1 MDDEVRRAGEVLMRR
16 LIALL
21 PLLPLA
27 ACAAGAEKPVI
38 AGLPPVPVTASGETD
53 PVGTGKADAADDPAI
68 WVDPTNPGRAL
79 IIATDKKAGL
89 HVYDLTGKDRAFI
102 NGGLVNNVDVAGNII
117 VASDRNDGVNAH
129 LAVFR
134 LDPDAPA
141 IASLGRA
148 AAGTGEA
155 YGLCLK
161 RTAPGEPI
169 TAALIIKDGTVRVG
183 TVGLAA
189 GAAPTFTVQ
198 WEYKIPTQSEGCVF
212 DGDTLYVGEEDAG
225 IWRLAPNGGGV
236 DAKLVAPVD
245 NQRLVADVE
254 GLATI
259 DHKGRRYLLASS
271 QGDNAYAVFRL
282 PEMDYIGRFAVAAG
296 TFGATSETDGI
307 EAVAG
312 NFGPDY
318 PDGIFLAQD
327 GDNAP
332 RAQNFKLVH
341 WGRIAAALGL

>member
-1 MDDEVRRAGEVLMRR
+1 MIRISNRIGA
-16 LIALL
+16 AA
-21 PLLPLA
+21 LA
-27 ACAAGAEKPVI
+27 AALTGCTGTPAPMI
-38 AGLPPVPVTASGETD
+38 TGLPPAQVSANGETE
-53 PVGTGKADAADDPAI
+53 PVGTGRADAADDPAI
-68 WVDPTNPGRAL
+68 WVDPANPNRAL
-79 IIATDKKAGL
+79 IVATDKKAGL
-89 HVYDLTGKDRAFI
+89 HVYDLTGKDIAFTKA
-102 NGGLVNNVDVAGNII
+102 GLVNNVDVAGNII

-134 LDPDAPA
+134 LDADKPA
-141 IASLGRA
+141 VTALGRA

-161 RTAPGEPI
+161 KTAPGAPV
-169 TAALIIKDGTVRVG
+169 TAALIVKDGTVRVG
-183 TVGLAA
+183 TLTVE
-189 GAAPTFTVQ
+189 GAAPSFAIA

-225 IWRLAPNGGGV
+225 IWQLVPNGNT
-236 DAKLVAPVD
+236 ATARLVAPVD

-259 DHKGRRYLLASS
+259 DHKGQRYLIASS

-282 PEMDYIGRFAVAAG
+282 PGVDYVGRFAVAAG
-296 TFGATSETDGI
+296 AFGATSETDGI

-332 RAQNFKLVH
+332 KAQNFKMVR
-341 WGRIAAALGL
+341 WDRIAAALGL

>member
-1 MDDEVRRAGEVLMRR
+1 MAAIGQWKL
-16 LIALL
+16 LTSLAFASALGG
-21 PLLPLA
+21 
-27 ACAAGAEKPVI
+27 CAASAPVI
-38 AGLPPVPVTASGETD
+38 TGLPPVQVTASGETA
-53 PVGTGKADAADDPAI
+53 PVGTGRADAADDPAI
-68 WVDPTNPGRAL
+68 WIDPANPDRAL
-79 IIATDKKAGL
+79 IVATDKKAGL
-89 HVYDLTGKDRAFI
+89 HVYDLSGKDIAFTQA
-102 NGGLVNNVDVAGNII
+102 GLVNNVDVAGNII

-134 LDPDAPA
+134 LDAGKPA
-141 IASLGRA
+141 ITSLGRA

-155 YGLCLK
+155 YGLCLAK
-161 RTAPGEPI
+161 TAPGAPI
-169 TAALIIKDGTVRVG
+169 TAALIVKDGTVRVG
-183 TVGLAA
+183 TLTVD
-189 GAAPTFTVQ
+189 GAAPSFTVQ

-225 IWRLAPNGGGV
+225 IWQLVPSGRTAT
-236 DAKLVAPVD
+236 ARLVAPVD

-259 DHKGRRYLLASS
+259 DHKGRRYLIASS

-282 PEMDYIGRFAVAAG
+282 PGVDYAGRFAVTAG
-296 TFGATSETDGI
+296 KYGATSETDGI

-312 NFGPDY
+312 NFGPAF

-332 RAQNFKLVH
+332 KAQNFKLVR
-341 WGRIAAALGL
+341 WDQIAAALGL

>member
-1 MDDEVRRAGEVLMRR
+1 MKGIVMIRISNRMGAA
-16 LIALL
+16 ALV
-21 PLLPLA
+21 A
-27 ACAAGAEKPVI
+27 ALTGCTGTPAPMI
-38 AGLPPVPVTASGETD
+38 TGLPPAQVSASGETE
-53 PVGTGKADAADDPAI
+53 PVGTGRADAADDPAI
-68 WVDPTNPGRAL
+68 WVDPANPNRAL
-79 IIATDKKAGL
+79 IVATDKKAGL
-89 HVYDLTGKDRAFI
+89 HVYDLAGKDIAFTKA
-102 NGGLVNNVDVAGNII
+102 GLVNNVDVADNII

-134 LDPDAPA
+134 LDADKPA
-141 IASLGRA
+141 IVALGRA
-148 AAGTGEA
+148 ATGTGEA

-161 RTAPGEPI
+161 KTAPGAPL
-169 TAALIIKDGTVRVG
+169 TAALIVKDGTVRVG
-183 TVGLAA
+183 TLTVA
-189 GAAPTFTVQ
+189 GTPGFAVQ

-225 IWRLAPNGGGV
+225 IWQLVPNGKT
-236 DAKLVAPVD
+236 ATARLVAPVD

-259 DHKGRRYLLASS
+259 DHKGQRYLIASS

-282 PEMDYIGRFAVAAG
+282 PGVEYVGRFAVAAG
-296 TFGATSETDGI
+296 AFGATSETDGI

-312 NFGPDY
+312 HFGPDY

-332 RAQNFKLVH
+332 KAQNFKLVR
-341 WGRIAAALGL
+341 WDQIAAALGL

>member
-1 MDDEVRRAGEVLMRR
+1 MAANGEWKLLASLVLASTLAG
-16 LIALL
+16 
-21 PLLPLA
+21 
-27 ACAAGAEKPVI
+27 CAASKPVI
-38 AGLPPVPVTASGETD
+38 AGLPPVQVTANGETA
-53 PVGTGKADAADDPAI
+53 PVGTGRADAADDPAI
-68 WVDPTNPGRAL
+68 WVDPANPDRAL
-79 IIATDKKAGL
+79 IVATDKKAGL
-89 HVYDLTGKDRAFI
+89 HVYDLTGKDIAFTQA
-102 NGGLVNNVDVAGNII
+102 GLVNNVDVAGDII

-134 LDPDAPA
+134 LDADTPA
-141 IASLGRA
+141 VIALGRA

-161 RTAPGEPI
+161 KTAPGAPI
-169 TAALIIKDGTVRVG
+169 TAALIVKDGTVRVG
-183 TVGLAA
+183 TLMVD
-189 GAAPTFTVQ
+189 GAAPGFAVQ

-225 IWRLAPNGGGV
+225 IWQLVPNRK
-236 DAKLVAPVD
+236 AATARLVAPVD

-259 DHKGRRYLLASS
+259 DHKGQRYLIASS

-282 PEMDYIGRFAVAAG
+282 PGVEYAGRFAVAAG
-296 TFGATSETDGI
+296 AFGATSETDGI

-318 PDGIFLAQD
+318 PGGIFLAQD

-332 RAQNFKLVH
+332 KAQNFKLVR
-341 WGRIAAALGL
+341 WDRIAAALGL

>member
-1 MDDEVRRAGEVLMRR
+1 MTGTDRWKLLTSLAFAS
-16 LIALL
+16 ALT
-21 PLLPLA
+21 
-27 ACAAGAEKPVI
+27 ACAGKPAPVI
-38 AGLPPVPVTASGETD
+38 TGLPPVQISASGETA
-53 PVGTGKADAADDPAI
+53 PVGTGRADAADDPAI
-68 WVDPTNPGRAL
+68 WIDPANPNRAL
-79 IIATDKKAGL
+79 IVATDKKAGVHL
-89 HVYDLTGKDRAFI
+89 YDLTGKDIAFVKS
-102 NGGLVNNVDVAGNII
+102 GLVNNVDVAGNII

-134 LDPDAPA
+134 LDADTPA
-141 IASLGRA
+141 IVPLGRA
-148 AAGTGEA
+148 AAGSGEA

-161 RTAPGEPI
+161 KTAYGAPI
-169 TAALIIKDGTVRVG
+169 TAALIVKDGTVRVG
-183 TVGLAA
+183 TL
-189 GAAPTFTVQ
+189 TFEGTPGFTTQ

-225 IWRLAPNGGGV
+225 IWQLVQNGTT
-236 DAKLVAPVD
+236 ATARLVAPVD

-259 DHKGRRYLLASS
+259 DHKGQRYLLASS
-271 QGDNAYAVFRL
+271 QGDNAYAVFKL
-282 PEMDYIGRFAVAAG
+282 PSMDYVGRFAVAAG

-332 RAQNFKLVH
+332 KAQNFKLVR
-341 WGRIAAALGL
+341 WDQIAAALGL

>member
-1 MDDEVRRAGEVLMRR
+1 MNRISISLAVSV
-16 LIALL
+16 
-21 PLLPLA
+21 LA
-27 ACAAGAEKPVI
+27 ASTAGCASSKPVI
-38 AGLPPVPVTASGETD
+38 TGLPPVPITANGETA

-68 WVDPTNPGRAL
+68 WIDPANPNRAL
-79 IIATDKKAGL
+79 IVATDKKAGL
-89 HVYDLTGKDRAFI
+89 HVYDLTGKDIAFTQA
-102 NGGLVNNVDVAGNII
+102 GLVNNVDVAGNMI

-134 LDPDAPA
+134 LDADTPA
-141 IASLGRA
+141 IVPLGRA

-161 RTAPGEPI
+161 KTAPGTPM
-169 TAALIIKDGTVRVG
+169 TAALIVKDGTVRVG
-183 TVGLAA
+183 TLTVAEGT
-189 GAAPTFTVQ
+189 APSFAVE

-225 IWRLAPNGGGV
+225 IWELKPNGKT
-236 DAKLVAPVD
+236 ATARIVAPVD

-259 DHKGRRYLLASS
+259 DHKGQRYLLASS
-271 QGDNAYAVFRL
+271 QGDNAYAVFKI
-282 PEMDYIGRFAVAAG
+282 PSMDYVGRFAVAAG
-296 TFGATSETDGI
+296 EFGATSETDGI

-312 NFGPDY
+312 NFGAAY

-332 RAQNFKLVH
+332 KAQNFKLVR
-341 WGRIAAALGL
+341 WDRIAAALGL

>member
-1 MDDEVRRAGEVLMRR
+1 MNRIASIGWSAT
-16 LIALL
+16 IASAALL
-21 PLLPLA
+21 GG
-27 ACAAGAEKPVI
+27 CAPAEPVI
-38 AGLPPVPVTASGETD
+38 TGLPPAPVTASGETQ
-53 PVGTGKADAADDPAI
+53 PVGTSKADAADDPAI
-68 WVDPTNPGRAL
+68 WVDPANPDRAL

-89 HVYDLTGKDRAFI
+89 HVYDLSGRDLAFSE
-102 NGGLVNNVDVAGNII
+102 GGLVNNVDVAGDII

-134 LDPDAPA
+134 LDPATPA
-141 IASLGRA
+141 IAALGRA
-148 AAGTGEA
+148 SAGSGEA

-161 RTAPGEPI
+161 RSAPGAPI
-169 TAALIIKDGTVRVG
+169 TAALIVKDGTVRVG
-183 TVGLAA
+183 TLTLAE
-189 GAAPTFTVQ
+189 GAEPAFAVQ

-225 IWRLAPNGGGV
+225 IWRLTPGSGGV
-236 DAKLVAPVD
+236 DASLVAPVD

-259 DHKGRRYLLASS
+259 DHKGRRYLIASS

-282 PEMDYIGRFAVAAG
+282 PAMDYVGRFAVAAG
-296 TFGATSETDGI
+296 EFGATSETDGI

-312 NFGPDY
+312 NFGAAY
-318 PDGIFLAQD
+318 PDGIFIAQD

-332 RAQNFKLVH
+332 NAQNFKIVR
-341 WGRIAAALGL
+341 WDQIAAALGL